1 MQLEGWTGVQNGELL
16 SRIDGRF
23 DVLILADKILRYQQ
37 KLTGRKIALVELPT
51 NRWPIIRIMA
61 ERIVDAVENALPG
74 SYTILEPRLASTERG
89 QLNVS
94 DSPLISSQF
103 RPAKLQVLVQ
113 VHRPHL
119 PDVPRALRPPSSPF

>member
-1 MQLEGWTGVQNGELL
+1 MTIILDENVPWPLRKFFAVHEVTTVQLEGWTGVQNGELI

-23 DVLILADKILRYQQ
+23 DVLILADKNLRYQQ

-74 SYTILEPRLASTERG
+74 SYTILEP
-89 QLNVS
+89 
-94 DSPLISSQF
+94 
-103 RPAKLQVLVQ
+103 
-113 VHRPHL
+113 
-119 PDVPRALRPPSSPF
+119 